1 MAKEADIFE
10 FGAVGKQAMEQMQGA
25 VDSYFDNLKKIVSS
39 SPSDGSEFS
48 EKVKSYADK
57 NINAAHDFVKRLSQA
72 KDWQDMF
79 RIQSEYVQAQLSA
92 FGEQAK
98 SLGEAFSK
106 AAPGAIAKFSG
117 KP

>member
-1 MAKEADIFE
+1 MAKEADPFE
-10 FGAVGKQAMEQMQGA
+10 FGAVGKQAMEQIQGA
-25 VDSYFDNLKKIVSS
+25 MDNYFDNLKKMVSS
-39 SPSDGSEFS
+39 APSDGTEFG
-48 EKVKSYADK
+48 EKVKSYAEK

-79 RIQSEYVQAQLSA
+79 RIQSEYMQTQATA

-106 AAPGAIAKFSG
+106 AAPGAFAKFTG